1 MSLVYRSCR
10 LITKMT
16 RRKKYGYQRSSGLRR
31 LLKKVWI
38 VNLIDSW
45 NKNSLRI
52 NNGVIVPSPTARGV
66 AIFAKAVL
74 GIPAQHEANLRDR

>member
-1 MSLVYRSCR
+1 M
-10 LITKMT
+10 
-16 RRKKYGYQRSSGLRR
+16 RR

-52 NNGVIVPSPTARGV
+52 NNGAIVPSPTARGI

-74 GIPAQHEANLRDR
+74 GIPAHDAAAKVGYFS